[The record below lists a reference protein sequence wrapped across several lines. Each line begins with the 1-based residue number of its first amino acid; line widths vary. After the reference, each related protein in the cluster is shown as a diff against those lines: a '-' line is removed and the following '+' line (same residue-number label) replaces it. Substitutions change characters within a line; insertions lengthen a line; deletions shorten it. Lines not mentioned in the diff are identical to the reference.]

1 MDDYRGRAIGAILE
15 DPDGP
20 DVSPPRPSVFSVHS
34 GGSNNALDAAV
45 PRDVGPLSD
54 PLDALDVDLAD
65 MASGAGELPEGQGP
79 RDVGTLRD
87 PQRDHRDGMVS
98 ILTNMRATRPE
109 IIRAV
114 PARHALWI
122 CGQPFRASRMNR
134 MGHLHKYSRATRR
147 IEEFWSHSWHRK
159 PWMKSTTALFVS
171 NGFAAAVLG
180 MASAVLAAVLLER
193 QILPVDNRGWQR
205 YFAGSHWTLLFGTLA
220 YYLALIFWPSQR
232 RVFLDI
238 ICIDQEK
245 QSAKGEA
252 LLSIG
257 AILKSSSRMLILW
270 DSTWIV
276 RLWCVFELAG
286 WLHSRKQG
294 TAAKRN
300 LGARPVLLG
309 PLLVTSSLS
318 LVVMLLGVE
327 PIMIYGPWWTVA
339 AYLIPLSMV
348 LPFFLALSHI
358 GRAFCRSM
366 DDLQQALATFST
378 GQTKCGC
385 CDAGHLDAKGGPI
398 PCDREVLLRCIE
410 LWYGDLNRFE
420 VHVRGDVRT
429 ALLEQLTSP
438 LFLYWH
444 VVGAA
449 SPVMWLYL
457 GNSYWPLLTLTGSTE
472 PVLSILVHGLT
483 VWLAAIPTVV
493 LLSVMLAYRLRRKR
507 SYFVFDILCSMMVVL
522 AGGLVALASLVG
534 TFAFQIMGPAVIPIP
549 ALAVNFACNLCVALA
564 CGFLFS
570 KARRCALAI

>member
-1 MDDYRGRAIGAILE
+1 MDDYRGRPIGAILE
-15 DPDGP
+15 DPDEPG
-20 DVSPPRPSVFSVHS
+20 VSPPRPSVFSVHS
-34 GGSNNALDAAV
+34 AGSNALDAAV
-45 PRDVGPLSD
+45 PGDAGPLSD
-54 PLDALDVDLAD
+54 PLDALDVDLVD
-65 MASGAGELPEGQGP
+65 IASSAGELSEAS
-79 RDVGTLRD
+79 RDVSTLRD
-87 PQRDHRDGMVS
+87 QRRDGMVA
-98 ILTNMRATRPE
+98 IMTNMRATRPE

-122 CGQPFRASRMNR
+122 CGQAFRAKLDHAC
-134 MGHLHKYSRATRR
+134 HLHKYSRATRH
-147 IEEFWSHSWHRK
+147 IDEFWSHSWHWK

-180 MASAVLAAVLLER
+180 LFGAVLAAVLLQR
-193 QILPVDNRGWQR
+193 QVLPVDHRGWQR
-205 YFAGSHWTLLFGTLA
+205 WFAGSHWTVLFGTLT

-245 QSAKGEA
+245 PSARGEA

-270 DSTWIV
+270 DRTWMA

-294 TAAKRN
+294 TDAKRN
-300 LGARPVLLG
+300 VGARPVLLG
-309 PLLVTSSLS
+309 PLLVTSNLS
-318 LVVMLLGVE
+318 LVVILLGAE
-327 PIMIYGPWWTVA
+327 LISTYGPSLRGLA
-339 AYLIPLSMV
+339 AYLIPLSVV
-348 LPFFLALSHI
+348 LPLFLILSHV
-358 GRAFCRSM
+358 GRAFCRSI

-385 CDAGHLDAKGGPI
+385 CDAGHLDANGEPMA
-398 PCDREVLLRCIE
+398 CDREILLRCIE
-410 LWYGDLNRFE
+410 LWYGDLSSFE
-420 VHVRGDVRT
+420 VHVKGNVRA

-449 SPVMWLYL
+449 SPVMWFFL
-457 GNSYWPLLTLTGSTE
+457 GNPWWPLLTLTGSTE
-472 PVLSILVHGLT
+472 HVLSILNLLVGGLT
-483 VWLAAIPTVV
+483 MWLAAIPALV
-493 LLSVMLAYRLRRKR
+493 LLSLMLAYLLRRQR
-507 SYFVFDILCSMMVVL
+507 SYFAFDILCSMMVVL
-522 AGGLVALASLVG
+522 AGGFVALASIAGGFV
-534 TFAFQIMGPAVIPIP
+534 FQTMGLG

-570 KARRCALAI
+570 KSRRCALAI